1 MKYIFGFLFLIL
13 VTFFEA
19 SFAPSFPIFGAQPCF
34 VLVGLL
40 VLQFLNFPQEAYYTG
55 FFGGILLDLLTA
67 GPFGFSS
74 LVFILI
80 GGAASLVRR
89 FAEGQLLVLLLT
101 TFVASITF
109 RITQV
114 FPTFKPVALCKGGV
128 LDVGVMMLVYPML
141 RYVSKNVFG
150 RREIQVG
157 V

>member
-1 MKYIFGFLFLIL
+1 MKYIFGFPLLIL
-13 VTFFEA
+13 IALFEA
-19 SFAPSFPIFGAQPCF
+19 SFAPSFPIFGAQPCL

-40 VLQFLNFPQEAYYTG
+40 VLQFLNFPRESYYTA

-74 LVFILI
+74 LVFVLI
-80 GGAASLVRR
+80 GGAAGLVRR
-89 FAEGQLLVLLLT
+89 FAEGQILILLLT
-101 TFVASITF
+101 TFVASIIF

-114 FPTFKPVALCKGGV
+114 FPTFKLAALCKGGV
-128 LDVGVMMLVYPML
+128 LDVGVMLLTYPAS
-141 RYVSKNVFG
+141 RYFLKNVFG